1 MMKLREHDNPIVI
14 FLPNLSTIIAAKI
27 SPGVS
32 ATTTTTKRKNS
43 INARKKKGK
52 KKNDQITCQTGDK
65 HIEVHVVFILHLW
78 WKICG
83 RIAAAISIELRS
95 HEYDSI
101 IQKYN
106 AKEEE
111 PKWNSYPY

>member
-32 ATTTTTKRKNS
+32 ATTTTKRKNS
-43 INARKKKGK
+43 INARRKKKGK

-65 HIEVHVVFILHLW
+65 HI
-78 WKICG
+78 
-83 RIAAAISIELRS
+83 
-95 HEYDSI
+95 
-101 IQKYN
+101 
-106 AKEEE
+106 
-111 PKWNSYPY
+111 